1 MEGSPG
7 VGPDTVFVLQR
18 AKWQCDAVL
27 RGEPGHPWGRF
38 GAALTALGDVNGD
51 RLVDVAIGAPGE
63 QENQGAVYLFHGT
76 SELGISP
83 SHSQN
88 WAPSRRQAKS
98 VELPKWKHW

>member
-51 RLVDVAIGAPGE
+51 RLVDVAICKEYDQSFPITICDK
-63 QENQGAVYLFHGT
+63 N
-76 SELGISP
+76 EL
-83 SHSQN
+83 
-88 WAPSRRQAKS
+88 
-98 VELPKWKHW
+98 